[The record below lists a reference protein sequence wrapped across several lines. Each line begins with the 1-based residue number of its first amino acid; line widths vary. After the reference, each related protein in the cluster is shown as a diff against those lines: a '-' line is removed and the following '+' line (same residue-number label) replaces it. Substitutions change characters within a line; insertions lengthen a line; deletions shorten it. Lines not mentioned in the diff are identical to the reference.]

1 MKAMILAAGFGKRL
15 GHLTQSTPKPLI
27 KVKGQPLIKYHLSK
41 LLAADY
47 SQIVI
52 NTHYLSDEI
61 INYVKNEFN
70 NDPRIIFSIEKEILG
85 TGGGIKKALNYFG
98 NDDFLVLNS
107 DIYSDLDYKYFKSFT
122 SPTLFAVETKNQGD
136 FNIKNSKVC
145 LETTK
150 NYTWMGF
157 SVVNA
162 EVFNHV
168 AHIKFHYWD
177 DCLKR
182 HASSNNLYAEIPKIN
197 WYDVGNIQTLELL
210 NNG

>member
-47 SQIVI
+47 SQIII

-61 INYVKNEFN
+61 ISYVKNEFD

-85 TGGGIKKALNYFG
+85 TGGGIKKALHHFG

-162 EVFNHV
+162 EVFNQV
-168 AHIKFHYWD
+168 THIKFHYWD

-182 HASSNNLYAEIPKIN
+182 HASSNNLHAEIPKIN
-197 WYDVGNIQTLELL
+197 WYDVGTIQTLELL

>member
-27 KVKGQPLIKYHLSK
+27 KVKAQPLIKYHLSK

-61 INYVKNEFN
+61 INYVENEFK

-85 TGGGIKKALNYFG
+85 TGGGIKKALHHFG

-168 AHIKFHYWD
+168 AHLKFHYWD

-197 WYDVGNIQTLELL
+197 WYDVGTIQTLELL

>member
-61 INYVKNEFN
+61 INYVENEFN

-85 TGGGIKKALNYFG
+85 TGGGIKKALHHFG

-145 LETTK
+145 LETAK

-157 SVVNA
+157 SVVNS

-168 AHIKFHYWD
+168 ALLKFHYWD

-197 WYDVGNIQTLELL
+197 WYDVGTIQTLELL

>member
-85 TGGGIKKALNYFG
+85 TGGGIKKALHHLG

-145 LETTK
+145 LESTK
-150 NYTWMGF
+150 NYTWTGF

-162 EVFNHV
+162 EVFNQV

-182 HASSNNLYAEIPKIN
+182 HASSNNLHAEIPKIN
-197 WYDVGNIQTLELL
+197 WYDVGTIQTLELL

>member
-15 GHLTQSTPKPLI
+15 GQLTQSTPKPLI

-61 INYVKNEFN
+61 INYVENEFN

-85 TGGGIKKALNYFG
+85 TGGGIKKALHHFG
-98 NDDFLVLNS
+98 KDDFLVLNS

-168 AHIKFHYWD
+168 PHLKFHYWD

-197 WYDVGNIQTLELL
+197 WYDVGTIQTLELL

>member
-47 SQIVI
+47 SQIII

-61 INYVKNEFN
+61 IRYVKNEFD

-85 TGGGIKKALNYFG
+85 TGGGIKKALHHFG

-145 LETTK
+145 LESTK
-150 NYTWMGF
+150 NYTWTGF

-162 EVFNHV
+162 EVFNQV

-182 HASSNNLYAEIPKIN
+182 HASSNNLHAEIPKIN
-197 WYDVGNIQTLELL
+197 WYDVGTIQTLELL

>member
-47 SQIVI
+47 SQIII

-61 INYVKNEFN
+61 ISYVKNEFD

-85 TGGGIKKALNYFG
+85 TGGGIKKALHHFG
-98 NDDFLVLNS
+98 SDDFLVLNS

-145 LETTK
+145 LESTK
-150 NYTWMGF
+150 NYTWTGF

-162 EVFNHV
+162 EVFNQV

-182 HASSNNLYAEIPKIN
+182 HASSNNLHAEIPEIN
-197 WYDVGNIQTLELL
+197 WYDVGTIQTLELL

>member
-61 INYVKNEFN
+61 INYVKNEFD

-85 TGGGIKKALNYFG
+85 TGGGIKKALHHFG

-122 SPTLFAVETKNQGD
+122 SPTLFAVETINQGD

-197 WYDVGNIQTLELL
+197 WYDVGTIQTLELL

>member
-61 INYVKNEFN
+61 INYVENEFN
-70 NDPRIIFSIEKEILG
+70 NDPRITFSIEKEILG
-85 TGGGIKKALNYFG
+85 TGGGIKKALHHFG

-107 DIYSDLDYKYFKSFT
+107 DIYSDLDYKYFKSFA

-197 WYDVGNIQTLELL
+197 WYDVGTIQTLELL

>member
-1 MKAMILAAGFGKRL
+1 MKSMILAAGFGKRL

-61 INYVKNEFN
+61 INYVENEFN
-70 NDPRIIFSIEKEILG
+70 NDPRITFSIEKEILG
-85 TGGGIKKALNYFG
+85 TGGGIKKALHHFG

-136 FNIKNSKVC
+136 FNIKNTKVC

-168 AHIKFHYWD
+168 AHLKFHYWD

-197 WYDVGNIQTLELL
+197 WYDVGTIQTLELL

>member
-85 TGGGIKKALNYFG
+85 TGGGIKKALNHFG

>member
-61 INYVKNEFN
+61 INYVENEFN
-70 NDPRIIFSIEKEILG
+70 NDPRIIFSVEKEILG
-85 TGGGIKKALNYFG
+85 TGGGIKKALHHFG

-168 AHIKFHYWD
+168 AHLKFHYWD

-197 WYDVGNIQTLELL
+197 WYDVGTIQTLELL

>member
-61 INYVKNEFN
+61 INYVENEFN

-85 TGGGIKKALNYFG
+85 TGGGIKKALHHFG

-182 HASSNNLYAEIPKIN
+182 LASSNNLYAEIPKIN
-197 WYDVGNIQTLELL
+197 WYDVGTIQTLELL

>member
-70 NDPRIIFSIEKEILG
+70 NDPRIMFSIEKEILG
-85 TGGGIKKALNYFG
+85 TGGGIKKALHHFG

-197 WYDVGNIQTLELL
+197 WYDVGTIQTLELL

>member
-85 TGGGIKKALNYFG
+85 TGGGIKKALHHFG

>member
-61 INYVKNEFN
+61 INYVENEFN
-70 NDPRIIFSIEKEILG
+70 NDPRILFSIEKEILG
-85 TGGGIKKALNYFG
+85 TGGGIKKALHHFG

-122 SPTLFAVETKNQGD
+122 SPTLFAVEAKNQGD

-168 AHIKFHYWD
+168 AHLKFHYWD

-197 WYDVGNIQTLELL
+197 WYDVGTIQTLELL

>member
-61 INYVKNEFN
+61 INYVKNEFD
-70 NDPRIIFSIEKEILG
+70 NDTRIIFSIEKEILG

-98 NDDFLVLNS
+98 KDDFLVLNS

-168 AHIKFHYWD
+168 AHLKFHYWD

-197 WYDVGNIQTLELL
+197 WYDVGTIQTLELL

>member
-41 LLAADY
+41 LLAANY

-61 INYVKNEFN
+61 INYVENEFN
-70 NDPRIIFSIEKEILG
+70 NDPRITFSIEKEILG
-85 TGGGIKKALNYFG
+85 TGGGIKKALHHFG

-162 EVFNHV
+162 EIFNHV
-168 AHIKFHYWD
+168 AHLKFHYWD

-197 WYDVGNIQTLELL
+197 WYDVGTIQTLELL

>member
-61 INYVKNEFN
+61 INYVENEFN

-85 TGGGIKKALNYFG
+85 TGGGIKKALHHFG
-98 NDDFLVLNS
+98 KDDFLVLNS

-197 WYDVGNIQTLELL
+197 WYDVGTIQTLELL

>member
-61 INYVKNEFN
+61 INYVENEFN

-85 TGGGIKKALNYFG
+85 TGGGIKKALHHFG

-122 SPTLFAVETKNQGD
+122 SPTLFAVETKNEGD

-168 AHIKFHYWD
+168 AHLKFHYWD

-197 WYDVGNIQTLELL
+197 WYDVGTIQTLELL

>member
-52 NTHYLSDEI
+52 NTHYLSNEI
-61 INYVKNEFN
+61 INYVENEFN

-85 TGGGIKKALNYFG
+85 TGGGIKKALHHFG

-168 AHIKFHYWD
+168 EHLKFHYWD

-182 HASSNNLYAEIPKIN
+182 YASSNNLYAEIPKIN
-197 WYDVGNIQTLELL
+197 WYDVGTIQTLELL

>member
-61 INYVKNEFN
+61 INYVENEFN
-70 NDPRIIFSIEKEILG
+70 NDPRIMFSIEKEILG
-85 TGGGIKKALNYFG
+85 TGGGIKKALHHFG

-168 AHIKFHYWD
+168 AHLKFHYWD

-197 WYDVGNIQTLELL
+197 WYDVGTIQTLELL

>member
-61 INYVKNEFN
+61 INYVENEFN
-70 NDPRIIFSIEKEILG
+70 NDPRITFSIEKEILG
-85 TGGGIKKALNYFG
+85 TGGGIKKALHHFG

-145 LETTK
+145 LKTTK

-168 AHIKFHYWD
+168 AHLKFHYWD

-197 WYDVGNIQTLELL
+197 WYDVGTIQTLELL

>member
-27 KVKGQPLIKYHLSK
+27 KVKGQPLIKYHISK

-61 INYVKNEFN
+61 INYVENEFN
-70 NDPRIIFSIEKEILG
+70 NDPRIIFSTEKEILG
-85 TGGGIKKALNYFG
+85 TGGGIKKALHHFG

-168 AHIKFHYWD
+168 THLKFHYWD

-197 WYDVGNIQTLELL
+197 WYDVGTIQTLELL

>member
-61 INYVKNEFN
+61 INYVENEFN
-70 NDPRIIFSIEKEILG
+70 NDPRITFSIEKEILG
-85 TGGGIKKALNYFG
+85 TGGGIKKALHHFG

-122 SPTLFAVETKNQGD
+122 SPTLFAVETKNKGD

-168 AHIKFHYWD
+168 AHLKFHYWD

-197 WYDVGNIQTLELL
+197 WYDVGTIQTLELL

>member
-61 INYVKNEFN
+61 VNYVENEFN
-70 NDPRIIFSIEKEILG
+70 NDPRITFSIEKEILG
-85 TGGGIKKALNYFG
+85 TGGGIKKALHHFG

-168 AHIKFHYWD
+168 AHLKFHYWD

-197 WYDVGNIQTLELL
+197 WYDVGTIQTLELL

>member
-61 INYVKNEFN
+61 INYVENEFN

-85 TGGGIKKALNYFG
+85 TGGGIKKALHHFG

-168 AHIKFHYWD
+168 ADLKFHYWD

-197 WYDVGNIQTLELL
+197 WYDVGTIQTLELL

>member
-27 KVKGQPLIKYHLSK
+27 KVKGQPLIKYHISK

-61 INYVKNEFN
+61 INYVKNEFD
-70 NDPRIIFSIEKEILG
+70 NDTRIIFSIEKEILG

-168 AHIKFHYWD
+168 AHLKFHYWD

-197 WYDVGNIQTLELL
+197 WYDVGTIQTLELL

>member
-27 KVKGQPLIKYHLSK
+27 KVKGQPLIKYHISK

-61 INYVKNEFN
+61 INYVKNEFD

-85 TGGGIKKALNYFG
+85 TGGGIKKALHHFG

-168 AHIKFHYWD
+168 AHLKFHYWD

-197 WYDVGNIQTLELL
+197 WYDVGTIQTLELL

>member
-47 SQIVI
+47 SQIII

-61 INYVKNEFN
+61 INYVKNEFD

-85 TGGGIKKALNYFG
+85 TGGGIKKALHHFG

-162 EVFNHV
+162 EVFNQV
-168 AHIKFHYWD
+168 THIKFHYWD

-182 HASSNNLYAEIPKIN
+182 HASSNNLHAEIPKIN
-197 WYDVGNIQTLELL
+197 WYDVGTIQTLELL

>member
-27 KVKGQPLIKYHLSK
+27 EVKGQPLIKYHLSK

-61 INYVKNEFN
+61 INYVENEFD

-85 TGGGIKKALNYFG
+85 TGGGIKKALHHFG

-107 DIYSDLDYKYFKSFT
+107 DIYSNLDYKYFKSFT

-168 AHIKFHYWD
+168 AHLKFHYWD

-197 WYDVGNIQTLELL
+197 WYDVGTIQTLELL

>member
-47 SQIVI
+47 SKIVI

-61 INYVKNEFN
+61 INYVENEFN

-85 TGGGIKKALNYFG
+85 TGGGIKKALHHFG

-168 AHIKFHYWD
+168 AHLKFHYWD

-197 WYDVGNIQTLELL
+197 WYDVGTIQTLELL

>member
-61 INYVKNEFN
+61 INYVENEFN

-85 TGGGIKKALNYFG
+85 TGGGIKKALHHFG

-168 AHIKFHYWD
+168 VHLKFHYWD

-197 WYDVGNIQTLELL
+197 WYDVGTIQTLELL

>member
-27 KVKGQPLIKYHLSK
+27 EVKGQPLIKYHLSK

-61 INYVKNEFN
+61 INYVENEFN

-85 TGGGIKKALNYFG
+85 TGGGIKKALHHFG

-157 SVVNA
+157 SVINA

-168 AHIKFHYWD
+168 AHLKFHYWD

-197 WYDVGNIQTLELL
+197 WYDVGTIQTLELL

>member
-47 SQIVI
+47 SQIII

-61 INYVKNEFN
+61 ISYVKNEFD

-85 TGGGIKKALNYFG
+85 TGGGIKKALHHFG

-107 DIYSDLDYKYFKSFT
+107 DIYSDLDYKYFKSFA

-162 EVFNHV
+162 EVFNQV
-168 AHIKFHYWD
+168 THIKFHYWD

-182 HASSNNLYAEIPKIN
+182 HASSNNLHAEIPKIN
-197 WYDVGNIQTLELL
+197 WYDVGTIQTLELL

>member
-61 INYVKNEFN
+61 INFVENEFN

-85 TGGGIKKALNYFG
+85 TGGGIKKALHHFG

-107 DIYSDLDYKYFKSFT
+107 DIYSDLDYKYFKNFT

-145 LETTK
+145 LETEK

-162 EVFNHV
+162 GVFNHV
-168 AHIKFHYWD
+168 THLKFHYWD

-197 WYDVGNIQTLELL
+197 WYDVGTIQTLELL

>member
-61 INYVKNEFN
+61 INYVENEFN

-85 TGGGIKKALNYFG
+85 TGGGIKKALHHFG

-157 SVVNA
+157 SVVNS

-168 AHIKFHYWD
+168 AHLKFHYWD

-197 WYDVGNIQTLELL
+197 WYDVGTIQTLELL

>member
-61 INYVKNEFN
+61 INYVENEFN
-70 NDPRIIFSIEKEILG
+70 NDPRITFSIEKEILG
-85 TGGGIKKALNYFG
+85 TGGGIKKALHHFG

-107 DIYSDLDYKYFKSFT
+107 DIYSDLDYKYFKSFN

-168 AHIKFHYWD
+168 AHLKFHYWD

-197 WYDVGNIQTLELL
+197 WYDVGTIQTLELL

>member
-85 TGGGIKKALNYFG
+85 TGGGIKKALHHFG

-122 SPTLFAVETKNQGD
+122 SPTLFAIETKNQGD

-168 AHIKFHYWD
+168 AHLKFHYWD

-197 WYDVGNIQTLELL
+197 WYDVGTIQTLELL